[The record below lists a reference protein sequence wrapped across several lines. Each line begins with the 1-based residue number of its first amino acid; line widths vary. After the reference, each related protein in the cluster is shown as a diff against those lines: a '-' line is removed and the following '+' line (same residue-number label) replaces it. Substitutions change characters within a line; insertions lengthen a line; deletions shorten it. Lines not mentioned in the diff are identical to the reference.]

1 MRLIAV
7 ETRVV
12 KTGDDLVDLVLES
25 LKAQGLQLE
34 DNDVLALTSK
44 VVSCSEGRIVK
55 LSKVR
60 PSEEAKRLAK
70 EYSLKPEFAELIL
83 QEANRIYGGVEKAVL
98 TFKNG
103 VMAANAGIDNKNAP
117 SDYAVLWPKDPAA
130 SVREVRDRIKR
141 RTGKDVAVM
150 IVDSGLVPLRIGT
163 TGLALAVA
171 GFKPIR
177 DNRGCKDLFG
187 KPIVITRQAV
197 ADDLASAAHLLM
209 GEATEKTPAVLIK
222 GAPVDFDDGTYG
234 SSDMMMP
241 FKECI
246 FMNTL
251 KTQSGVKRKA
261 RA

>member
-1 MRLIAV
+1 MI
-7 ETRVV
+7 
-12 KTGDDLVDLVLES
+12 
-25 LKAQGLQLE
+25 
-34 DNDVLALTSK
+34 
-44 VVSCSEGRIVK
+44 K
-55 LSKVR
+55 LSEVK
-60 PSEEAKRLAK
+60 PSEEAKRLARK
-70 EYSLKPEFAELIL
+70 YSLKQEFAELIL
-83 QEANRIYGGVEKAVL
+83 READRVYGGVERAVL
-98 TFKNG
+98 TLKNG

-117 SDYAVLWPKDPAA
+117 SDYAVLWPKDPKA
-130 SVREVRDRIKR
+130 SARKVRARIKR

-150 IVDSGLVPLRIGT
+150 IIDSGLVPLRIGT

-177 DNRGCKDLFG
+177 DDRGCKDLFG
-187 KPIVITRQAV
+187 KSIMITRQAV

-222 GAPVDFDDGTYG
+222 DAPVDFDDGVYG

-241 FKECI
+241 PNECI

-251 KTQSGVKRKA
+251 ERQIGVKRKA

>member
-1 MRLIAV
+1 LNLIAV
-7 ETRVV
+7 KTRVV
-12 KTGDDLVDLVLES
+12 KIGDDLVELILES
-25 LKAQGLQLE
+25 LKAQGLQVE
-34 DNDVLALTSK
+34 DNDVLSLTSK
-44 VVSCSEGRIVK
+44 VVSCSEGRMIK
-55 LSKVR
+55 LSEVK

-83 QEANRIYGGVEKAVL
+83 READRVYGGVEKAVL
-98 TFKNG
+98 TLKNG

-130 SVREVRDRIKR
+130 SVREVRNRIKR

-150 IVDSGLVPLRIGT
+150 IIDSGLVPLRIGT

-177 DNRGCKDLFG
+177 DDRGCKDLFG
-187 KPIVITRQAV
+187 KLIMITRQAV

-209 GEATEKTPAVLIK
+209 GEAAEKTPLVLIK
-222 GAPVDFDDGTYG
+222 DAPVNFDDGVYG

-241 FKECI
+241 PKECI

-251 KTQSGVKRKA
+251 ETQIGVKRKA